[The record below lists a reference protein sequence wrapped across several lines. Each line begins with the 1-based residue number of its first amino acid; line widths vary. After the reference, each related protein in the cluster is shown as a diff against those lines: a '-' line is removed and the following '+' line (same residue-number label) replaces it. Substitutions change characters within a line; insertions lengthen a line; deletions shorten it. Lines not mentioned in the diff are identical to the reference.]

1 MDPLQLEL
9 MQEMGGPGIIPGMMP
24 GMYAPMNRGGAS
36 NLSAMSDPNNP
47 YSPFNSFNRGV
58 PVGNS
63 MPDTSPLAPLNLQ
76 QYGIGGIIAGAVGN
90 AYMSNAM
97 QQQGIMPMGNAGS
110 YMQAYRTRQHLQMRQ
125 HVSNQLASE
134 DAAGIYRTLRGGA
147 ALMGMPFNEQQRE
160 AARNFSQN
168 IAALGPTLAM
178 VAPEFLDAISG
189 EKGSVQVLAS
199 QMMEANRYRMD
210 PMTGKMGFSSDSNRD
225 MVQQVFGTMFSKDN
239 MARMQGIR
247 AGDIGQMYRELSAEG
262 LAGPT
267 GTMRDRTIRA
277 LQEARDSGTDLTAVG
292 DQVGVRVGVGTNLQ
306 SLSNEDLAKMRQD
319 KGIQTKL
326 TQADARQVTD
336 RLQSYVSSV
345 AAMREVFGENGDPNA
360 PMPKLLNA
368 LRGLTS
374 GQMQGF
380 DAARLNTMVR
390 DIQSMS
396 QMSGKSVDQILAMNQ
411 MAHQANSMA
420 LGPVYGRY
428 GVQFDHAS
436 TRLGVAAGMSV
447 AQLGGAVG
455 FGALNRQQV
464 EQSAQ
469 QQYAASLNSEMF
481 NALGVMTRLEQSG
494 GFSDNQAGREMK
506 AALAAIDSKQ
516 DNYTYVD
523 DNGNS
528 ITKRVPTRENEF
540 RSLISKGAAK
550 GVNTSDYNQMLADR
564 TSNIRAMAETPERQ
578 DAVQAQQANE
588 INRIIEK
595 STANR
600 FSGSAALGQIKD
612 IGQRR
617 SAGMALSRAATD
629 AAENLS
635 LEQLQDPKQRNQIIA
650 DAIKTEAANQG
661 IVISDEE
668 AQRLATSSFG
678 ARENVLQHFYGMD
691 ATGYAQTNSKRVR
704 QNMQEQ
710 QATVTARAS
719 LNQAMSGLGPKGS
732 LLQRA
737 ATAIQK
743 QGDRGEDA
751 NIQTLLGDM
760 FGAGSD
766 MAAKELTPVMERIR
780 ERNRLIEEKTA
791 QLAGASPEE
800 RARLA
805 TEIKKE
811 TAALAKDVA
820 AAREI
825 GDSAGLNDIEGKLN
839 MADISKAER
848 AARELGHLNRGDQA
862 RALAEYSEVS
872 AADIAQASGTALTDR
887 DFLSLAAIEQQKKL
901 HAVDEMVNGELD
913 GFTAEAKKRY
923 DELTAKGVNPSAA
936 REQIRKEMRSYIG
949 SVDKQAAELKE
960 TLGPGLKVG
969 DLEDD
974 ERKKAIIRGR
984 RGAKEIVPTGE
995 AATARREE
1003 MRKAFGLPQQLTAE
1017 ERNKLGEEDRKTYDE
1032 NERVLLRHAED
1043 QLMAENQLRAL
1054 GVLGEKDSL
1063 MSSNEDIMKMSGLDP
1078 ELRDA
1083 LVAVKPEDRAE
1094 VVAKFIDNMQL
1105 ERFYGKDQTEIE
1117 KKRMDARNTGFTDE
1131 GKQAARDTEQN
1142 LQVLSELRRE
1152 FLADDK
1158 AIARGGV
1165 NAMQAIKKSLNAEQD
1180 LQSMANLY
1188 FGGDV
1193 GLMLTSG
1200 GVAMTAEGVTRAD
1213 QEFAA
1218 LTDVDKAKIAER
1230 LKAAGHDIGDPAK
1243 LTAANHKAYLSLRA
1257 KDAVQ
1262 AMKDAKDALTGTAK
1276 MEYDDPELKGLGRDK
1291 LSALEAMVD
1300 ADTQDIKKDAEAIG
1314 VSEDEYR
1321 KMRHGGEI
1329 DPKLK
1334 LFKDSQ
1340 EKGTAADQL
1349 KAARADEIGLKR
1361 DQQRLVRVE
1370 KELKVK
1376 PELERAQEEAAKLR
1390 ESIQKKTANKAERM
1404 KEAGLDINKAD
1415 DVAKYDKLLDSQG
1428 KVEQL
1433 ESRRKQYMEQRQ
1445 KLKDSGLSDEEIENK
1460 LGILFKDKAE
1470 LKEMAKEAREHDL
1483 GNEAINVLA
1492 DSFGEKAVEGRQKFK
1507 QKIEGDG
1514 FSGQANRNTVA
1525 SVLKVVGKLKLGDKD
1540 STAIEKLD
1548 ILTDRFNATK
1558 TEEDRKKLANE
1569 YGLNPRDLE
1578 RMMAQT
1584 EFLGMGEKKDKYTSD
1599 DMRKAMDKV
1608 SGRNIAEEVKKDE
1621 ERTMRITGG
1630 TVQFVGDVNGKGTLS
1645 DVTAVSGR

>member
-9 MQEMGGPGIIPGMMP
+9 MQEMGGPGIVPGMMP

-47 YSPFNSFNRGV
+47 YSPFSAFNRGV
-58 PVGNS
+58 PVGNP

-125 HVSNQLASE
+125 NVSNQLASE

-210 PMTGKMGFSSDSNRD
+210 PMTGKMGFSSDSNKD
-225 MVQQVFGTMFSKDN
+225 MVRQVFGTMFAKDN

-267 GTMRDRTIRA
+267 GTLRDRTIRA
-277 LQEARDSGTDLTAVG
+277 LQEARESGTDLTAVG
-292 DQVGVRVGVGTNLQ
+292 DQVGVRIGVGTNLQ

-411 MAHQANSMA
+411 MAHQANAMA
-420 LGPVYGRY
+420 LGPAYGRY

-464 EQSAQ
+464 EQTAQ
-469 QQYAASLNSEMF
+469 QQFAASLNSEMF

-494 GFSDNQAGREMK
+494 GFSNNQAGRETK
-506 AALAAIDSKQ
+506 AALAAIDAKQ
-516 DNYTYVD
+516 DSYTYVD
-523 DNGNS
+523 DKGNS

-540 RSLISKGAAK
+540 RSLIARGAAE
-550 GVNTSDYNQMLADR
+550 GVNTSDFNQMLADR
-564 TSNIRAMAETPERQ
+564 TSIIRAMAENPERQ

-588 INRIIEK
+588 INRMIEK

-612 IGQRR
+612 INQRR
-617 SAGMALSRAATD
+617 AAGMALSRAATEATD
-629 AAENLS
+629 NLS

-661 IVISDEE
+661 IVISDVE

-678 ARENVLQHFYGMD
+678 ARENVLQRYDTD

-805 TEIKKE
+805 AEIKKE

-901 HAVDEMVNGELD
+901 HAVDEMVNGDLE
-913 GFTAEAKKRY
+913 GFTAEARKRY
-923 DELTAKGVNPSAA
+923 DELTAKGVNPAAA
-936 REQIRKEMRSYIG
+936 REQIRKEMRAYVG

-960 TLGPGLKVG
+960 TLGTGLKVG

-1017 ERNKLGEEDRKTYDE
+1017 ERNKLSEDDRKTYDE

-1054 GVLGEKDSL
+1054 GVFGEKDSL
-1063 MSSNEDIMKMSGLDP
+1063 MASNEDLMKMSGLDP
-1078 ELRDA
+1078 QLRDA
-1083 LVAVKPEDRAE
+1083 LIAVKPDERAE

-1105 ERFYGKDQTEIE
+1105 ERFYGKDQAEIE
-1117 KKRMDARNTGFTDE
+1117 KKRMDARNAGFTDE

-1158 AIARGGV
+1158 AIARGGA
-1165 NAMQAIKKSLNAEQD
+1165 NAMQAIKKSQTAEQD

-1200 GVAMTAEGVTRAD
+1200 GVAMTAEGVERAD

-1218 LTDVDKAKIAER
+1218 LTDADKAKIAER
-1230 LKAAGHDIGDPAK
+1230 LKAAGHDIGDPSK

-1291 LSALEAMVD
+1291 LSALESMAK

-1321 KMRHGGEI
+1321 RMMHGGEV

-1361 DQQRLVRVE
+1361 DQQRLARVE
-1370 KELKVK
+1370 KELKVN
-1376 PELERAQEEAAKLR
+1376 PQSMQAQEEAAKLR
-1390 ESIQKKTANKAERM
+1390 ESIQKKTASKAERM

-1433 ESRRKQYMEQRQ
+1433 ELRRKQYMEQRQ
-1445 KLKDSGLSDEEIENK
+1445 KLKDSGLSDEEIDKK
-1460 LGILFKDKAE
+1460 LGRMSDLE
-1470 LKEMAKEAREHDL
+1470 KEGQALAKEARERDL

-1492 DSFGEKAVEGRQKFK
+1492 DSFGEKDVEGRQKFK
-1507 QKIEGDG
+1507 QKIEGGG

-1525 SVLKVVGKLKLGDKD
+1525 SVLKEVGKLKIGDKD

-1569 YGLNPRDLE
+1569 YGLNSRDLE